1 MFSAYRRPSHLLR
14 RELLA
19 TTALTVG
26 LGVACATGAQAQSYA
41 AGTNATASGTNATAI
56 GPNAT
61 GGGAESFAGGYNAT
75 APGGG
80 AVAIGSGAGA
90 QSATTPQGIINY
102 RNGLGIA
109 DPASGTDPS
118 NIRGGM
124 NGNSTPVNESSNP
137 ANASPND
144 GAAPSGTAV
153 GKASTVGGAGGVAIG
168 YRNTAGTGTYNST
181 AIGSNNAAGGS
192 YSIAIGYSNLADGR
206 SSVSMGT
213 NNWASGDIATAI
225 GRQSYA
231 MGAYSFAQGFV
242 ASAYGTDGIA
252 IGRLS
257 VAGEAGSGGTG
268 AGSSVS
274 NVAIGDTSAASGGAA
289 LALGSKAK
297 ATSASAVAIGSGASA
312 ANARSVAIGAGA
324 SALRGAISGSE
335 VFSGVALGASN
346 AEFSVGATGAERQVT
361 NVAGAT
367 RATDAVN
374 LRQLRM
380 VGDSLAGSLGG
391 GFDPATGAYS
401 APSFGYGGT
410 SYAKATDA
418 IQAIDTFALRYDRGG
433 GGTPLPSIDL
443 TRGGTVGSAVSITG
457 LAPAT
462 VDSGAVALSQMP
474 LRYSTTASPTVAN
487 PAVPSNDVTLV
498 GAAGGRPV
506 GLHNVAPGDISS
518 ATSTDAV
525 NGGQLYATNQ
535 QVAGNTAGLSSLNTG
550 LANGTIGLVQ
560 QDATSRT
567 LTVGKTTDGTLV
579 DLAGTQGTRR
589 VTGLASGILD
599 NDAVAFRQLRATG
612 TALGG
617 AASYDPVTG
626 AFTAPSYSVGGR
638 SYSDVGSALGA
649 SNSLAVQ
656 YVPDAAGSPTGTVDL
671 AKGGSSPVA
680 LRGVGAGRLT
690 AGSTDAVNGGQLY
703 ATNQQVS
710 ANATGIATNASGL
723 SSLNT
728 GLANGTVGLVQQD
741 PASRTLTVGKTT
753 DGTLVDLAG
762 TQGTRRLAGLSAG
775 LIDSDAATLGQL
787 RLSGNALSTG
797 FGGGAAYDP
806 VTGAF
811 TAPSYSVGGR
821 SYSNVGGALAAT
833 NNLSVQYVADAAG
846 NPTGTV
852 DLAKGGASP
861 VGLRGV
867 AAGRLSAGSTDA
879 VNGDQLFTTNQQVAS
894 LSGGIAAG
902 TIGLLRQDQATGA
915 LSIAAT
921 TGGTSLSLVNASGK
935 ARTVTGVAAGSLA
948 AGSTDALNGA
958 QLYATNQQVSANA
971 TGIATNASGL
981 SSLNTGL
988 ANGTVGL
995 VQQDA
1000 TSRTLTVGKT
1010 TDGTLVD
1017 LTGTQGARRVTGL
1030 ASGILDNDAVAF
1042 RQLRAT
1048 GTALGGG
1055 ASYDPVTGAFTAPSY
1070 SVGGRSYSDVGSALG
1085 ASNSLAVQ
1093 YVPDAA
1099 GNPTGT
1105 VDLAKGGSSP
1115 VALRGVGAGRLTAGS
1130 TDAVN
1135 GGQLYA
1141 TNQQVSA
1148 NATGIA
1154 ANASGLSSLNTG
1166 LANGTIGLVQQD
1178 PASRT
1183 LTVGKTT
1190 DGTLVDLTGTQG
1202 TRRLAGLSAGL
1213 IDSDAATLGQLR
1225 LSGNALSTGLGGGAA
1240 YDPVTGAFTAPSY
1253 SVGGRSYSNVASAL
1267 AATNNLSVQYLVDA
1281 AGNPTGTVDL
1291 AKGGASPVVVRG
1303 VAAGRL
1309 SAGSTDAV
1317 NGDQLY
1323 ATNQQVAGNAT
1334 GLAANAGGLADL
1346 RQNIVTG
1353 TIGLVRQD
1361 PASRALTVGAGTDGP
1376 LVDFANGAGTARTL
1390 TGVAASRI
1398 ASGSL
1403 DAVNGT
1409 QLYDLSQRVDGN
1421 GAAGSAFQTAVAAGT
1436 VGLVRQDPASGD
1448 ITVGAATPGTRISLR
1463 NGAGDVRLLTGLGA
1477 GTLAATST
1485 DAVTGAQLYD
1495 TNQRVAGNS
1504 AAISTTDAG
1513 LSSLNTGLANGT
1525 IGLVQQDPASRT
1537 LTVGKTTDGTLVDLA
1552 GTQGTR
1558 RLAGL
1563 SAGLLDSDAATLG
1576 QLRLSGNALSTGLGG
1591 GAAYDPVTGAFTA
1604 PSYSVGGR
1612 SYSNV
1617 GGALAAT
1624 NNLAVQYVADA
1635 AGNPTGAVDL
1645 AKGGASPVALRGVAA
1660 GRLSAGSTD
1669 AVNGDQL
1676 FTTNQQVASLSGGIA
1691 AGTIGLLRQDQA
1703 TGALSIAAATGG
1715 TSLSLVNASGK
1726 ARTVTGVAAG
1736 SIAAGSTE
1744 AVNGGQ
1750 LYATNQQ
1757 VARNATDIAA
1767 NAGGLASLSTG
1778 LAAGAVGLVQQDAT
1792 SRTLTVGKTT
1802 DGTLVDLTGT
1812 QGARRLA
1819 GLSAGILD
1827 SDAATLGQLRLSG
1840 NALST
1845 GLGGG
1850 AAYDPVTGAFTAPSY
1865 SVGGRSYSDVGSA
1878 LAASNNLAVQY
1889 VADAAG
1895 NPTGAVDLAK
1905 GGTSPVGLRGVAAGR
1920 LSAGSTDAV
1929 NGDQLSTTNRQV
1941 ASLSG
1946 GIAAGTIGLL
1956 RQDQATGALSIAATT
1971 GGTSLSLV
1979 NVAGDARTVTGV
1991 AAGSVAAGS
2000 TEAVNGGQLY
2010 ATNQQVATLNTAIQ
2024 QGAVGLVQQDPASRG
2039 LTVGAGTDGTTVA
2052 FADRTGAARTL
2063 TGIGA
2068 GRIAAGSQEGVNGGQ
2083 IYGVTASL
2091 AAALGG
2097 GTGVAADGTLTLP
2110 RFTVQG
2116 GSYDS
2121 VGGAL
2126 GSLDA
2131 AVTSLNTSG
2140 SRYVAVNS
2148 TGPAAQA
2155 KGADTVAIGP
2165 GAVTVAGRGVALG
2178 AGAVASRAGL
2188 NGAAE
2193 AFSGV
2198 AVASNQGAVSVGD
2211 AGAERQITN
2220 VAGATQDTD
2229 AVNLRQLRAVG
2240 HGLAGALGGGAGFS
2254 ADGTFT
2260 APSYAIGGQQYASVG
2275 AALGAV
2281 DAFGARYDVDPAT
2294 GGRGQS
2300 LTLAGG
2306 DPNQPVLIRNVAGGI
2321 LPTDAANVGQVT
2333 QAAAQARADAN
2344 AYTDRSVA
2352 ASYSAS
2358 TAYTD
2363 AAVAPLQRQM
2373 TTFGSQL
2380 ADLNRQVGEVRG
2392 EARRSAAI
2400 GLAAAALRFDDRPG
2414 KLSVAAGGGVWRGES
2429 AASFGLGYTLP
2440 DGWARVNA
2448 TGVAAGR
2455 DFGVGAGASFTLN

>member
-1 MFSAYRRPSHLLR
+1 MLR

-41 AGTNATASGTNATAI
+41 AGTNATAAGTNATAAGTNATAV
-56 GPNAT
+56 GPNAS
-61 GGGAESFAGGYNAT
+61 GGGAESFAGGYNAN
-75 APGGG
+75 APGAG

-90 QSATTPQGIINY
+90 QSATNAQGIINY

-109 DPASGTDPS
+109 DPSTGTDPN
-118 NIRGGM
+118 NIRAGM

-137 ANASPND
+137 ANANPND
-144 GAAPSGTAV
+144 GASPSGTAV

-181 AIGSNNAAGGS
+181 AIGANNAASGS
-192 YSIAIGYSNLADGR
+192 YGIAIGYSNLADNR
-206 SSVSMGT
+206 SSISIGT

-231 MGAYSFAQGFV
+231 IGNYSFAQGFV

-257 VAGEAGSGGTG
+257 IAGEAGSGGTG
-268 AGSSVS
+268 AGSSAG

-297 ATSASAVAIGSGASA
+297 ATSASAVAVGSGASA
-312 ANARSVAIGAGA
+312 ANARSVAIGAGS
-324 SALRGAISGSE
+324 SALRGAISANE
-335 VFSGVALGASN
+335 VFSGVALGAGN

-391 GFDPATGAYS
+391 GFDPATGAYA
-401 APSFGYGGT
+401 APSFSYGGVP
-410 SYAKATDA
+410 YAKATDA
-418 IQAIDTFALRYDRGG
+418 VQAIDTFALRYDRDGS
-433 GGTPLPSIDL
+433 GTRLPGVDL
-443 TRGGTVGSAVSITG
+443 TRGGAVGSAVSITG

-474 LRYSTTASPTVAN
+474 LRYSTAASPTTAN

-498 GAAGGRPV
+498 GATGGRPV
-506 GLHNVAPGDISS
+506 GLHNVAPGDITA

-535 QVAGNTAGLSSLNTG
+535 QVAGNTAGLSGLNTG

-579 DLAGTQGTRR
+579 DFTGTQGDRR
-589 VTGLASGILD
+589 LTGLASGLRD

-612 TALGG
+612 NALGG
-617 AASYDPVTG
+617 GASYDSVTG
-626 AFTAPSYSVGGR
+626 AFTAPSYGVGGR
-638 SYSDVGSALGA
+638 SYGDVGSALAA
-649 SNSLAVQ
+649 SNNLAVQ

-680 LRGVGAGRLT
+680 LRGVGAGRLA

-703 ATNQQVS
+703 ATDQQV
-710 ANATGIATNASGL
+710 AGNTAGLSGL
-723 SSLNT
+723 TT
-728 GLANGTVGLVQQD
+728 GLTNGTVGLVQQD
-741 PASRTLTVGKTT
+741 ATSRTLTVGKST

-775 LIDSDAATLGQL
+775 LLDSDAATVGQL
-787 RLSGNALSTG
+787 RLSGS
-797 FGGGAAYDP
+797 
-806 VTGAF
+806 AF
-811 TAPSYSVGGR
+811 T
-821 SYSNVGGALAAT
+821 
-833 NNLSVQYVADAAG
+833 
-846 NPTGTV
+846 
-852 DLAKGGASP
+852 
-861 VGLRGV
+861 
-867 AAGRLSAGSTDA
+867 
-879 VNGDQLFTTNQQVAS
+879 
-894 LSGGIAAG
+894 
-902 TIGLLRQDQATGA
+902 
-915 LSIAAT
+915 
-921 TGGTSLSLVNASGK
+921 
-935 ARTVTGVAAGSLA
+935 
-948 AGSTDALNGA
+948 
-958 QLYATNQQVSANA
+958 
-971 TGIATNASGL
+971 
-981 SSLNTGL
+981 
-988 ANGTVGL
+988 
-995 VQQDA
+995 
-1000 TSRTLTVGKT
+1000 
-1010 TDGTLVD
+1010 
-1017 LTGTQGARRVTGL
+1017 
-1030 ASGILDNDAVAF
+1030 
-1042 RQLRAT
+1042 
-1048 GTALGGG
+1048 
-1055 ASYDPVTGAFTAPSY
+1055 
-1070 SVGGRSYSDVGSALG
+1070 
-1085 ASNSLAVQ
+1085 
-1093 YVPDAA
+1093 
-1099 GNPTGT
+1099 
-1105 VDLAKGGSSP
+1105 
-1115 VALRGVGAGRLTAGS
+1115 
-1130 TDAVN
+1130 
-1135 GGQLYA
+1135 
-1141 TNQQVSA
+1141 
-1148 NATGIA
+1148 
-1154 ANASGLSSLNTG
+1154 
-1166 LANGTIGLVQQD
+1166 
-1178 PASRT
+1178 
-1183 LTVGKTT
+1183 
-1190 DGTLVDLTGTQG
+1190 
-1202 TRRLAGLSAGL
+1202 
-1213 IDSDAATLGQLR
+1213 
-1225 LSGNALSTGLGGGAA
+1225 TGLGGGAA

-1253 SVGGRSYSNVASAL
+1253 SVGGRSYADVGGAL
-1267 AATNNLSVQYLVDA
+1267 AATNTLAVQYVADA

-1291 AKGGASPVVVRG
+1291 ARGGSSPVALRG
-1303 VAAGRL
+1303 VGAGRL
-1309 SAGSTDAV
+1309 AAGSTEAV

-1323 ATNQQVAGNAT
+1323 QTNQQVAGNAA
-1334 GLAANAGGLADL
+1334 GLASTAGGLADL
-1346 RQNIVTG
+1346 RQGVLTG
-1353 TIGLVRQD
+1353 SIGLVRQD
-1361 PASRALTVGAGTDGP
+1361 PASRALTVGAGTDGV
-1376 LVDFANGAGTARTL
+1376 LVDVANGAGAARTL
-1390 TGVAASRI
+1390 TGVAPGRI
-1398 ASGSL
+1398 VSGSR

-1421 GAAGSAFQTAVAAGT
+1421 GAAGSAFQNAVAAGT
-1436 VGLVRQDPASGD
+1436 IGLVRQDPASGD
-1448 ITVGAATPGTRISLR
+1448 ITVGAATPGTRVSLR

-1495 TNQRVAGNS
+1495 TNQRVAGNT
-1504 AAISTTDAG
+1504 AALAANTAG
-1513 LSSLNTGLANGT
+1513 LGDLRQGVQAGT
-1525 IGLVQQDPASRT
+1525 IGLVQQDAASRT
-1537 LTVGKTTDGTLVDLA
+1537 LTVGKTADGTLVDLA
-1552 GTQGTR
+1552 GTQGPR

-1576 QLRLSGNALSTGLGG
+1576 QLRLSGSAFTTGLGG

-1612 SYSNV
+1612 SYNNV

-1635 AGNPTGAVDL
+1635 TGNPTGAVDL
-1645 AKGGASPVALRGVAA
+1645 AKGGTSPVAVRGVAA
-1660 GRLSAGSTD
+1660 GRLAAGSTE
-1669 AVNGDQL
+1669 AVNGEQL
-1676 FTTNQQVASLSGGIA
+1676 YQTNQQVAGLGSGIA

-1703 TGALSIAAATGG
+1703 TGALSLAGATGG
-1715 TSLSLVNASGK
+1715 TSLSLVNASGD

-1736 SIAAGSTE
+1736 RLAAGSTE

-1767 NAGGLASLSTG
+1767 SASGLSSLSTG
-1778 LAAGAVGLVQQDAT
+1778 LANGALGLVQQDAA

-1802 DGTLVDLTGT
+1802 DGTLVDLAGT
-1812 QGARRLA
+1812 QGPRRLA
-1819 GLSAGILD
+1819 GLSAGLLD
-1827 SDAATLGQLRLSG
+1827 NDAATLGQLRLSG
-1840 NALST
+1840 SAFTT

-1865 SVGGRSYSDVGSA
+1865 SVGGRSYNNVGGA
-1878 LAASNNLAVQY
+1878 LAATNTLAVQY

-1905 GGTSPVGLRGVAAGR
+1905 GGASPVVVRGVAAGR
-1920 LSAGSTDAV
+1920 LGAGSTEAV
-1929 NGDQLSTTNRQV
+1929 NGDQLFSTNQQV
-1941 ASLSG
+1941 AGLGS

-1971 GGTSLSLV
+1971 GGTNLSLV
-1979 NVAGDARTVTGV
+1979 NVAGNARTVSGV
-1991 AAGSVAAGS
+1991 AAGRIAAGS
-2000 TEAVNGGQLY
+2000 TEAVNGNQLY
-2010 ATNQQVATLNTAIQ
+2010 QTNQQVATLDTAIQ
-2024 QGAVGLVQQDPASRG
+2024 QGTLGLVRQDPASRG

-2068 GRIAAGSQEGVNGGQ
+2068 GRIVAGSQEGVNGGQ

-2091 AAALGG
+2091 ATALGG
-2097 GTGVAADGTLTLP
+2097 GAGVAADGTLTLP

-2116 GSYDS
+2116 GTYDS

-2165 GAVTVAGRGVALG
+2165 GAVAGAGRGVALG

-2188 NGAAE
+2188 GGATE

-2198 AVASNQGAVSVGD
+2198 AVASSQGAVSVGD

-2220 VAGATQDTD
+2220 VAGGTQDTD

-2240 HGLAGALGGGAGFS
+2240 RGLAGALGGGAGYS
-2254 ADGTFT
+2254 ADGTLT
-2260 APSYAIGGQQYASVG
+2260 APSYTVGGQSYASVG
-2275 AALGAV
+2275 AAFGAV
-2281 DAFGARYDVDPAT
+2281 DTFGARYDVDPAT

-2300 LTLAGG
+2300 MTLAGG
-2306 DPNQPVLIRNVAGGI
+2306 DPNQPVLIRNVAGGL
-2321 LPTDAANVGQVT
+2321 LPTDAANLGQVT

-2352 ASYSAS
+2352 AASAAAN
-2358 TAYTD
+2358 AYTD
-2363 AAVAPLQRQM
+2363 TAVAPLQRQM
-2373 TTFGSQL
+2373 TAFGGQL

-2392 EARRSAAI
+2392 EARRAAAI

-2414 KLSVAAGGGVWRGES
+2414 KLSVAAGGGVWRGEG